1 MRNVCEMNLTCAYC
15 IHMITIIIIVH
26 YSRIL
31 GDPRTATSALYMGAS
46 LWFRV
51 QYSRVHEPLGSSWC
65 CVAVT
70 SARWGPLNFT
80 QSDLT
85 RILSTFIAGTSTFY
99 ACNFWF
105 KWCKLTELWTTRT
118 NLLIFSG
125 GFHLTVLLV
134 FCGVF
139 ISQFCGFFISQFCG
153 VFISQFCGFFMHL
166 FHFTGLWVFHACISF
181 HSFVGFSCMY
191 IVFLFHSFGFFM
203 TFISFHSFVGFSCIY
218 FISQVCG
225 GFHACISFHSFVGFS
240 FMYFISQF
248 WVFHDIYFISQFYEF
263 FAYLT
268 WQQLYHY
275 RKYIIAYVYFV

>member
-1 MRNVCEMNLTCAYC
+1 MFYC

-31 GDPRTATSALYMGAS
+31 GHSRTATSAIYMGAS

-105 KWCKLTELWTTRT
+105 KWCKLTELWTTLT

-125 GFHLTVLLV
+125 GFHLTVLLF

-153 VFISQFCGFFMHL
+153 VFISQFCGFFLHL
-166 FHFTGLWVFHACISF
+166 FHFTVLW
-181 HSFVGFSCMY
+181 
-191 IVFLFHSFGFFM
+191 
-203 TFISFHSFVGFSCIY
+203 
-218 FISQVCG
+218 
-225 GFHACISFHSFVGFS
+225 GFHACTL
-240 FMYFISQF
+240 YFFSQF
-248 WVFHDIYFISQFYEF
+248 WVFHDIYFLSQFYEF

-275 RKYIIAYVYFV
+275 RKYIIAYVYLYNDNDRPCCCDCNKVF